1 MSLAVI
7 SHMFLKWCCSICWLM
22 LIYRLELFL
31 LEDISFLQWENVPIH
46 IMIYNIGRWW
56 QGYLEL
62 TYLTQYCG
70 NWTTNII
77 PNSSQYHHRRH
88 YWKNVK
94 TTSGC
99 WGCNER
105 PFAKQLEI
113 IQDKGKLLSGKSATG
128 FRVHF
133 CPNFFILNP
142 NFDSV
147 HFFAFLPC
155 FVSGLVPGLKF
166 ICWNNWRLSRI
177 SEKCSLASQSLTFR
191 TFSVKFL
198 FSSLNL

>member
-1 MSLAVI
+1 M
-7 SHMFLKWCCSICWLM
+7 
-22 LIYRLELFL
+22 FL

-113 IQDKGKLLSGKSATG
+113 IQDKGKLLSLASLLLV
-128 FRVHF
+128 FQSIFCSSLLSQVILYPIYYFVHF
-133 CPNFFILNP
+133 G
-142 NFDSV
+142 
-147 HFFAFLPC
+147 FL
-155 FVSGLVPGLKF
+155 
-166 ICWNNWRLSRI
+166 
-177 SEKCSLASQSLTFR
+177 T
-191 TFSVKFL
+191 KFL
-198 FSSLNL
+198 VSDQGIGSTCMFPSKFH